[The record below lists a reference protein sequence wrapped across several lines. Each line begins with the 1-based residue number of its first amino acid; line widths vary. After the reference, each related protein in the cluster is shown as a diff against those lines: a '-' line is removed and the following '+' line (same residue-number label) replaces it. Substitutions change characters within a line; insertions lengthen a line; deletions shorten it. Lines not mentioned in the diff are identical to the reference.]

1 MKRIA
6 KITVALL
13 LAVAM
18 CFSLAGCYDEDL
30 NWSAKYD
37 DTELPAGAYIY
48 YLFFRKIISELTD
61 VPAAVLKAVSGKR
74 TAPSSSP
81 REAR

>member
-30 NWSAKYD
+30 NWSAKYN
-37 DTELPAGAYIY
+37 DTELPAGCLLYT
-48 YLFFRKIISELTD
+48 S
-61 VPAAVLKAVSGKR
+61 P
-74 TAPSSSP
+74 SP
-81 REAR
+81 RD

>member
-37 DTELPAGAYIY
+37 DTELPAGAYITTSP
-48 YLFFRKIISELTD
+48 LRTTKRLLRSL
-61 VPAAVLKAVSGKR
+61 PKARS
-74 TAPSSSP
+74 
-81 REAR
+81 

>member
-48 YLFFRKIISELTD
+48 LSLIHI
-61 VPAAVLKAVSGKR
+61 
-74 TAPSSSP
+74 
-81 REAR
+81 

>member
-48 YLFFRKIISELTD
+48 YLSCLLYTSDAADEL
-61 VPAAVLKAVSGKR
+61 
-74 TAPSSSP
+74 
-81 REAR
+81 

>member
-18 CFSLAGCYDEDL
+18 CFSLAGCYDVAIYEDHMPHAPL
-30 NWSAKYD
+30 EEGDVFINYHG
-37 DTELPAGAYIY
+37 LPA
-48 YLFFRKIISELTD
+48 E
-61 VPAAVLKAVSGKR
+61 
-74 TAPSSSP
+74 
-81 REAR
+81 E

>member
-37 DTELPAGAYIY
+37 GTELPAHTFTTSP
-48 YLFFRKIISELTD
+48 LRTT
-61 VPAAVLKAVSGKR
+61 KR
-74 TAPSSSP
+74 PP
-81 REAR
+81 RSLPKTRS